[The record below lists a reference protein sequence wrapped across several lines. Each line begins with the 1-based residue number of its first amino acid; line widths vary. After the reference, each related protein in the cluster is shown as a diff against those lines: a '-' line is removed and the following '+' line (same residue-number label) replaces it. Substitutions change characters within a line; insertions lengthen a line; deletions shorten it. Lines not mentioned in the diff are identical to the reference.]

1 MPAVIVIE
9 ANGTLKEQNARSV
22 ADTCAKAGTCQTQWS
37 PTIGTKTYNISL
49 YGKTTGRAGNENK
62 YELPPPVDSVLYF
75 GKCVI
80 ANTDGTNLKMSEW
93 TTIYDHL
100 FGGFEDLGTDE
111 DEEDDEEDDPTENI
125 TKTGYAKDGFVVDD
139 DEEEEED
146 EDYEPKK
153 KTKAKAKAKP
163 RAKAKAKVEV
173 EVQQA
178 NICDEELEEEEYV

>member
-1 MPAVIVIE
+1 MPAVIIIE

-22 ADTCAKAGTCQTQWS
+22 ADTCAKAGTLQTQWT
-37 PTIGTKTYNISL
+37 PTIGTKTYDISL

-93 TTIYDHL
+93 TAIYDHL

-111 DEEDDEEDDPTENI
+111 DDDEEDDPTENI

-139 DEEEEED
+139 DEEEEDD

-153 KTKAKAKAKP
+153 KSKAKP
-163 RAKAKAKVEV
+163 RAKAKPKAKVI
-173 EVQQA
+173 VQQE
-178 NICDEELEEEEYV
+178 NVCDEELEEEEYV

>member
-1 MPAVIVIE
+1 
-9 ANGTLKEQNARSV
+9 
-22 ADTCAKAGTCQTQWS
+22 
-37 PTIGTKTYNISL
+37 
-49 YGKTTGRAGNENK
+49 
-62 YELPPPVDSVLYF
+62 
-75 GKCVI
+75 
-80 ANTDGTNLKMSEW
+80 MSEW
-93 TTIYDHL
+93 TAIYDHL

-111 DEEDDEEDDPTENI
+111 DEDEEEDPTENI

-139 DEEEEED
+139 DEEEDDD

-153 KTKAKAKAKP
+153 KSKAKAKP